1 MTIAENIR
9 TIKARIGQAAR
20 RAGKDPSSIKLVA
33 VTKNTTPEQ
42 IIEAV
47 KAGIT
52 DIGENR
58 IQDAEKRLETVRD
71 LHLTRHM
78 IGHLQTNK
86 VKKAL
91 EMFSVIQSVDSERL
105 ALEISNKAEKD
116 VDIFIEVNTSG
127 EESKFGVDPG
137 KAEELARYVSGLKR
151 LKLKGLMTIGPL
163 NGDDEAVRESF
174 RTLKRLYE
182 RIKGLNLPGGE
193 LEYLSMGMSRDFEA
207 AIEEGSNLVRIGTAI
222 FQ

>member
-1 MTIAENIR
+1 MTIAENIISIR
-9 TIKARIGQAAR
+9 SRIEQAAR
-20 RAGKDPSSIKLVA
+20 RAGKDPSGIKLVA

-52 DIGENR
+52 DLGENR
-58 IQDAEKRLETVRD
+58 IQDAEKRLETIKNLPV
-71 LHLTRHM
+71 TRHM

-91 EMFSVIQSVDSERL
+91 ELFSVIQSVDCERL

-116 VDIFIEVNTSG
+116 IDIFIEVNTSG
-127 EESKFGVDPG
+127 EESKYGVSPG
-137 KAEELARYVSGLKR
+137 EAEGLARYVSGLKR

-163 NGDDEAVRESF
+163 NGDDKAVRESF
-174 RTLKRLYE
+174 RLLARLYG
-182 RIKGLNLPGGE
+182 RIKGLNLPFIE
-193 LEYLSMGMSRDFEA
+193 LEYLSMGMSRDFET